1 MRAYARH
8 KLPSWTGTST
18 PLPDDH
24 AVNLAAVV
32 QAHGN
37 RWEVGQEPDTGVW
50 FAIERPTPTAL
61 HVVVDHTLAGLAAKL
76 DVEGTSS

>member
-1 MRAYARH
+1 MDRY
-8 KLPSWTGTST
+8 ST

-24 AVNLAAVV
+24 AVSLAAIVE
-32 QAHGN
+32 AHGS

-61 HVVVDHTLAGLAAKL
+61 HVVVDHTLAGLVAKL
-76 DVEGTSS
+76 DAEGTNS

>member
-1 MRAYARH
+1 MDRH
-8 KLPSWTGTST
+8 ST

-24 AVNLAAVV
+24 AANLAAEV

-37 RWEVGQEPDTGVW
+37 RWEVGQDLDTGVW

-61 HVVVDHTLAGLAAKL
+61 HVIVDHTLDGLAAKL
-76 DVEGTSS
+76 NAKSTAS